1 MKNLKILFAVLLLV
15 FLLPGSLWS
24 QNRQTHVVKEG
35 ETVMSIARE
44 YRVTPYNL
52 LRVNSDVKLSDDLSP
67 GTILVIPEAGGI
79 SNDPPREIVKEESS
93 EEEAFDEQRRPL
105 GFLTHKVKRRETLF
119 GISRRYEITE
129 DDIKRYNRVLYSQ
142 SLKKGMWLQIP
153 QYPEVP
159 EVEEIDPNDYTI
171 HEVQPKETR
180 WSIAHTYGITI
191 DSLVALNPRL
201 ATGTNYVAAGQEL
214 QVPKPATA
222 LEEEVQLYESY
233 TVPAK
238 MTLYSLSR
246 EYGITS
252 QEIIKLNPQIV
263 EANGLKEGMV
273 LRLPQKQVPDLEI
286 STENYVFYEVKPKQ
300 TIYSLTRQLKVSY
313 DELKA
318 LNPGLL
324 DGLQAGMVLKLPI
337 KKSLELDVKNSLVL
351 DRIDLLDSINVNI
364 NPKILVM
371 LPFRLNRLNV
381 QERTN
386 SAKAIEKSNAMKY
399 SFGLYSGLLVA
410 LDSIAELGISVDVK
424 TLDTELSD
432 EKARLLLMG
441 EDLSRYDMI
450 FGPLQAKALT
460 AVSMEAA
467 KYDIPVV
474 APLSSETDLS
484 LSNVFYSVP
493 SEKAMREKMLIYMKE
508 QVTDQKV
515 VIIADNL
522 HELERDEILSHF
534 EDATVVDLTEEEKN
548 IAVDLEKFALL
559 LSEENENWVFVESDN
574 SKFVSS
580 ISSILNSSN
589 TELTKVRMFTTN
601 KNNAFENDVISGSH
615 LSNLRFTYPSISGEE
630 NGSDF
635 SRKYRRRFGK
645 APDRYAIRGF
655 DLGYDLLLKLAYKP
669 DLIEVSGEIGVT
681 EYSANKFNYA
691 RDMRAGY
698 YNIASYI
705 MTYDNMQIKEVG
717 PQQ

>member
-1 MKNLKILFAVLLLV
+1 MKNLRTLLAVLLLA

-24 QNRQTHVVKEG
+24 QNRKTHVVKEG
-35 ETVMSIARE
+35 ETVMSIARD

-52 LRVNSDVKLSDDLSP
+52 LRVNSDIKRSDELSP
-67 GTILVIPEAGGI
+67 GMVLVIPGAGGI
-79 SNDPPREIVKEESS
+79 SNEPPKEIVKEENTSD
-93 EEEAFDEQRRPL
+93 EALDEQRRPV

-119 GISRRYEITE
+119 GISRRYELTE
-129 DDIKRYNRVLYSQ
+129 EDIKRYNRVLYST

-153 QYPEVP
+153 KYPELP
-159 EVEEIDPNDYTI
+159 EVEEIDPNDYTV

-180 WSIAHTYGITI
+180 WSIAHRYGITI

-222 LEEEVQLYESY
+222 LEEEVQLFESY

-238 MTLYSLSR
+238 MTLYSLSK

-263 EANGLKEGMV
+263 EASGLKEGMV
-273 LRLPQKQVPDLEI
+273 LRLPQKMVPDLEI
-286 STENYVFYEVKPKQ
+286 STDNYVFYEVKPKQ

-318 LNPGLL
+318 SNPDLL
-324 DGLQAGMVLKLPI
+324 DGLKAGMVLKLPI
-337 KKSLELDVKNSLVL
+337 EKSLDLDVKNSLIL
-351 DRIDLLDSINVNI
+351 DRIDLLDSINIAI

-381 QERTN
+381 REKSN
-386 SAKAIEKSNAMKY
+386 SANAIENSNAMKY

-493 SEKAMREKMLIYMKE
+493 SEKAMREKMLLYMKE

-515 VIIADNL
+515 IIIADNL

-559 LSEENENWVFVESDN
+559 LSEEKENWVFVESDN

-601 KNNAFENDVISGSH
+601 KNKAFENDVISGSH
-615 LSNLRFTYPSISGEE
+615 LSSLRFTYPSISGEE

-635 SRKYRRRFGK
+635 SKKYERRFGK

-691 RDMRAGY
+691 RDMRAGF
-698 YNIASYI
+698 YNIAAYI
-705 MTYDNMQIKEVG
+705 MTYDNMRIKEVSS
-717 PQQ
+717 PQ

>member
-1 MKNLKILFAVLLLV
+1 MKNLKTLMAVLLLV
-15 FLLPGSLWS
+15 FLLPGALWS
-24 QNRQTHVVKEG
+24 QNRKTHIVKEG
-35 ETVMSIARE
+35 ETIMSIARE

-52 LRVNSDVKLSDDLSP
+52 LRVNSDVKRSEELKP
-67 GTILVIPEAGGI
+67 GTVLVIPGAAG
-79 SNDPPREIVKEESS
+79 DVEQPRQESVQETNEVKEEF
-93 EEEAFDEQRRPL
+93 EEQQRPL
-105 GFLTHKVKRRETLF
+105 GFFTHKVKRKETLF

-129 DDIKRYNRVLYSQ
+129 EDIKRYNQVLYSR

-153 QYPEVP
+153 QYPERP
-159 EVEEIDPNDYTI
+159 EVEEIDPNDYTV
-171 HEVQPKETR
+171 HKVQPKETR

-238 MTLYSLSR
+238 MTLYSLSK

-252 QEIIKLNPQIV
+252 QEIIKLNPPIV

-273 LRLPQKQVPDLEI
+273 LRLPQKQLPELEI

-313 DELKA
+313 EDLKA
-318 LNPGLL
+318 LNPDLLSGLK
-324 DGLQAGMVLKLPI
+324 AGMVLKLPI
-337 KKSLELDVKNSLVL
+337 EKSVDLDVKNSLVL

-381 QERTN
+381 EESS
-386 SAKAIEKSNAMKY
+386 SAAKTIEKSNAMKY

-441 EDLSRYDMI
+441 ENLSRYDMI

-493 SEKAMREKMLIYMKE
+493 SEKAMREKMLLYMKG

-515 VIIADNL
+515 IIIADNL
-522 HELERDEILSHF
+522 HELERDEILAHF

-548 IAVDLEKFALL
+548 IALDLEKFALL
-559 LSEENENWVFVESDN
+559 LSEEKENWVFVESDN
-574 SKFVSS
+574 SKLVAS

-601 KNNAFENDVISGSH
+601 KNKAFESDVISGSH

-630 NGSDF
+630 NGRDF
-635 SRKYRRRFGK
+635 SRKYERRFGK
-645 APDRYAIRGF
+645 EPDRYAIRGF

-669 DLIEVSGEIGVT
+669 DLIEVSDEIGVT

-691 RDMRAGY
+691 RDLRAGY
-698 YNIASYI
+698 YNMASYI
-705 MTYDNMQIKEVG
+705 MTYDNMRIKEVSS
-717 PQQ
+717 QQ